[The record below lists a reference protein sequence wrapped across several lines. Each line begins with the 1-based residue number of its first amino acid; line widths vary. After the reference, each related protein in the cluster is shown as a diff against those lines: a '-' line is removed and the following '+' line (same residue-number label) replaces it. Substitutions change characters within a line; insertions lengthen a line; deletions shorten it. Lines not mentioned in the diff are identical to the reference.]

1 LNRRQ
6 FVTSSLAAA
15 GAALLH
21 ANSQSSAAQIPGA
34 VPASV
39 IQQAR
44 FPEGFLWGTATA
56 AYQVEGAW
64 QEDGKGESIWDRFT
78 HTPGKVKGGTTG
90 DVACD
95 QYHLYAQDIALAK
108 RLNQKSYRFS
118 ISWPR
123 IQPTGTGAP
132 NMKGIDHYSR
142 LVDVLLENNIR
153 PFCTIYHWD
162 LPQALEDRGGWPNR
176 DLANY
181 YADYAGILAKHLG
194 DRITIWAPFNMPWTV
209 AYMGYGVGAFPP
221 CRASFGDFLKAAH
234 TLTLAQAQ
242 ALRSIK
248 AASSKATVG
257 SAYGMCPAYPRTNS
271 EADRAAAAR
280 YHAMNNVFFLEA
292 AMKGQYPKAFVG
304 EPPYDQMG
312 VKPGDEKIM
321 HAPLDWV
328 GFHYYT
334 RRIVADAS
342 SAHAGGGSF
351 SGAEIESDPATG
363 RDPYTLFSA
372 VMPTDGPLTESGL
385 EIWPRGIYDLVTQI
399 SREYDQPIIEM
410 TESGCGY
417 LDAPYPKEDGRVPDT
432 RRIEFFRAELAE
444 LARAIAD
451 GARVRSFHAWSL
463 LDNFEWSNG
472 HTERYGL
479 IYVDYRDQKRTIKD
493 SGYWYAQ
500 VAASNRL
507 DVN

>member
-1 LNRRQ
+1 
-6 FVTSSLAAA
+6 VAAA
-15 GAALLH
+15 GAALLR
-21 ANSQSSAAQIPGA
+21 ADAQSSAPQVPTQIPGA
-34 VPASV
+34 IPSST
-39 IQQAR
+39 IQRAR

-64 QEDGKGESIWDRFT
+64 NEDGKGESIWDRFT

-90 DVACD
+90 DIACD
-95 QYHLYAQDIALAK
+95 QYHLYPQDMALA
-108 RLNQKSYRFS
+108 RQLNQKSYRFS

-123 IQPTGTGAP
+123 IQPTGTGGP

-142 LVDVLLENNIR
+142 VVDAMLENNLR

-176 DLANY
+176 DLASY

-194 DRITIWAPFNMPWTV
+194 DRITIWAPFNMPWSV

-221 CRASFGDFLKAAH
+221 CRTSFNDFLKAAH
-234 TLTLAQAQ
+234 TLALAQAQ
-242 ALRSIK
+242 ALRAIK
-248 AASSKATVG
+248 AASSKAAVG
-257 SAYGMCPAYPRTNS
+257 SAYGMCPAYPKTNS

-280 YHAMNNVFFLEA
+280 YHAMNNVFFLDA

-304 EPPYDQMG
+304 DPPYEQMG
-312 VKPGDEKIM
+312 VKPGDEKILY
-321 HAPLDWV
+321 APLDWI

-342 SAHAGGGSF
+342 TASASGGGF
-351 SGAEIESDPATG
+351 SGTEIESDPATG
-363 RDPYTLFSA
+363 RDPYTRFSA
-372 VMPTDGPLTESGL
+372 AMPTKGPLTESGL
-385 EIWPRGIYDLVTQI
+385 EAWPRGIYDLVTQI
-399 SREYDQPIIEM
+399 SREYNNPIIEI

-432 RRIEFFRAELAE
+432 RRIEFFRQELAE

-463 LDNFEWSNG
+463 LDNFEWANG

-493 SGYWYAQ
+493 SGRWYAK
-500 VAASNRL
+500 VSATCRL
-507 DVN
+507 DV